1 MDFIFIASILTL
13 LLCSYIELFIKCIT
27 CVREVFFQDQLVDY
41 KRQQTEFSP
50 VSPTSDLTYGR
61 ILHVPPSGKN
71 KTRNQNQHSVSKF
84 L

>member
-71 KTRNQNQHSVSKF
+71 KTRNQNQHNTKF